1 MIMNKMLALC
11 MSPDQGGLELYFLKF
26 AKYYNNDNLFVACT
40 RNSYIS
46 KNIIE
51 NKLECNPKG
60 FINNILN
67 FLKLRKYIVDKD
79 IDIIHVSWSK
89 DLFLAILLKVFSKKY
104 LKIVFYRQMKISC
117 LLYTS
122 PSPRD

>member
-40 RNSYIS
+40 RNSYIA
-46 KNIIE
+46 KNIVH
-51 NKLECNPKG
+51 NKLECNSRG

-67 FLKLRKYIVDKD
+67 FHKLRKYY
-79 IDIIHVSWSK
+79 H
-89 DLFLAILLKVFSKKY
+89 LFLLQFFSLFLLMHLLK
-104 LKIVFYRQMKISC
+104 KIYQ
-117 LLYTS
+117 LDL
-122 PSPRD
+122 

>member
-46 KNIIE
+46 KNIIDKTSQTVKSKEKNSIDRIKQIELSAIQSIKVQASIELNSIIRDYFSNLSE
-51 NKLECNPKG
+51 NNRAK
-60 FINNILN
+60 ILDN
-67 FLKLRKYIVDKD
+67 SVIDLK
-79 IDIIHVSWSK
+79 S
-89 DLFLAILLKVFSKKY
+89 FN
-104 LKIVFYRQMKISC
+104 
-117 LLYTS
+117 
-122 PSPRD
+122 